1 MTQEAEA
8 GVRVPERGT
17 KVTVTLQSLVM
28 GPVLYVLAEYEL
40 LPERVPVLH
49 PVFVVPTMEDMEYPG
64 LGVMTKSAVP
74 PLATVLENGE
84 MVPPTVP
91 AIPAVTVYVVTGAG
105 PQVAVVSFQF
115 GLSVGQETVTAVE
128 LQLSLSPVVPS
139 SITPPPPAEDL
150 SAQAWTYTMRGG
162 PLKVINLET
171 KRVALAP
178 RTAMFGVTG

>member
-105 PQVAVVSFQF
+105 PQVAPFQKVF
-115 GLSVGQETVTAVE
+115 GSQVA
-128 LQLSLSPVVPS
+128 
-139 SITPPPPAEDL
+139 
-150 SAQAWTYTMRGG
+150 
-162 PLKVINLET
+162 
-171 KRVALAP
+171 VALLVAKLIP
-178 RTAMFGVTG
+178 LLERKKVLVPFGMPPGTEKN